1 MDNFAISKKDLLPLS
16 SVQTAQAGSPHRAL
30 RDGAQSFESLFVLKL
45 LQEMQKTLEGG
56 SLFGAG
62 MEGKTYGELIEWE
75 LAKRISAQSPLGI
88 ADALVKQLE
97 PDSTISSETGRTIP

>member
-16 SVQTAQAGSPHRAL
+16 PVQTTQAGSQHKAL
-30 RDGAQSFESLFVLKL
+30 KDAAQSFESLFVLQL

-56 SLFGAG
+56 SLFGTG

-97 PDSTISSETGRTIP
+97 PDSTISSETGKIIP